1 MWEFLALV
9 PSAAPR
15 TYLAYLAVD
24 PDEFRDPGVARER
37 TTVVTVA
44 HVDEESWSRKGIDRF
59 VEAARNDPTR
69 RYVLVGTI
77 AERIKAR
84 LATIAPPNLDC
95 AGRLSHDELRRTL
108 WRAAAYIQLSWHETF
123 GVAMAEAMLCG
134 CVPVITDCPAL
145 GEVAGRWAVQVADDE
160 SDVAAIARASALAL
174 TVDRAAMRRDVAER
188 FSVAD
193 RVQHLGAAL
202 GIDTGA
208 ARVGVA

>member
-24 PDEFRDPGVARER
+24 PDEFRDPGVARDPA
-37 TTVVTVA
+37 TVVTVA

-69 RYVLVGTI
+69 RYVLVGRI
-77 AERIKAR
+77 ADELQSR
-84 LATIAPPNLDC
+84 LAALAPANLDC
-95 AGRLSHDELRRTL
+95 VGRLSHDDLRRTL
-108 WRAAAYIQLSWHETF
+108 WGASAYVQLSWHETF

-134 CVPVITDCPAL
+134 CVPVITDSPAL
-145 GEVAGRWAVQVADDE
+145 QEVAGRWAVRVAPGEDDV
-160 SDVAAIARASALAL
+160 VAISRATVTAL

-193 RVQHLGAAL
+193 RVTQLGAAL
-202 GIDTGA
+202 GMNA
-208 ARVGVA
+208 PAMPVGVA